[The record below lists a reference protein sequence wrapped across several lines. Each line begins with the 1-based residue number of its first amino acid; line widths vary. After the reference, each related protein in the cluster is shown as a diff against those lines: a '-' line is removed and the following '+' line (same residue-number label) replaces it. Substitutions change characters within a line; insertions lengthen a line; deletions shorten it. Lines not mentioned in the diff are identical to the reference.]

1 MRCFCRETNMPHHHS
16 GICVEVTG
24 GRTVQTNEDVALGL
38 PGLVRMG
45 SSAPLILLGLYK

>member
-1 MRCFCRETNMPHHHS
+1 MPHHH
-16 GICVEVTG
+16 GGVCVEVMG
-24 GRTVQTNEDVALGL
+24 GRAVQTNEDVALGL